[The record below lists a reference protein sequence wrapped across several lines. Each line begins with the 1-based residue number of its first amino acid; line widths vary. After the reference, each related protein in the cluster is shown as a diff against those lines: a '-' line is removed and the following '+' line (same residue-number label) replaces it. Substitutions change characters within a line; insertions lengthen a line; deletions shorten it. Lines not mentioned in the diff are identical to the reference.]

1 MINIQDIHKRNK
13 EEIERANEKAKA
25 EVESMI
31 AKSDQEKVV
40 EEK

>member
-25 EVESMI
+25 DVESMI
-31 AKSDQEKVV
+31 AKPVQEKVV